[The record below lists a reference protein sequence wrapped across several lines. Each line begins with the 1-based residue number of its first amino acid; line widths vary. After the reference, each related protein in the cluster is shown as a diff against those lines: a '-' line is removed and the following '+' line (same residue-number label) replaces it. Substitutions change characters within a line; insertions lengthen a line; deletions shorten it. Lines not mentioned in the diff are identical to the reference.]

1 MRGFFVNNAG
11 NLERNSFA
19 DKQSFVNHSRTSLN
33 TEKLERTTL
42 SLVQDP
48 TEKIPIEIIS

>member
-42 SLVQDP
+42 FLVQDLS
-48 TEKIPIEIIS
+48 EIQVLRLIS